1 MNRHASSS
9 LPTVMMVVHAV
20 TSCLCC
26 MSQPPHM
33 LFVVMLLPY
42 MYATKLLRSRQAK
55 LMAVVRLIATQTSMV
70 ALLMD

>member
-1 MNRHASSS
+1 
-9 LPTVMMVVHAV
+9 
-20 TSCLCC
+20 
-26 MSQPPHM
+26 M